1 MAAPRE
7 TTGKGALTLR
17 KTLELACPGFPR
29 IFFFLFL
36 KIVAK
41 YTQANIYHRN
51 HLLRVQFSDIKYIHV
66 TQPPAPS
73 FSRTFSSF
81 QTEILCPVNTSPFP
95 SPWQPSSS
103 FSISRN
109 STTLGTA
116 HNCNHTLFV
125 LAITSFRMMFFGFIH
140 VVAGVTSFLFKAE

>member
-1 MAAPRE
+1 MAATRE

-17 KTLELACPGFPR
+17 KTLELACTGFPR

-73 FSRTFSSF
+73 FSTTFSSF

-95 SPWQPSSS
+95 SPWHHHPL
-103 FSISRN
+103 FLSRGIRQLLVPH
-109 STTLGTA
+109 TTGTIHYLSWLLLHLG
-116 HNCNHTLFV
+116 
-125 LAITSFRMMFFGFIH
+125 
-140 VVAGVTSFLFKAE
+140 